1 MRLKK
6 FTKEQLASLINNGFE
21 IVVDQESAIITGDL
35 TLEVFSPV
43 TGGMSVRITLP
54 NEKTIEFQT
63 SAANLIG
70 D

>member
-1 MRLKK
+1 MHLKK
-6 FTKEQLASLINNGFE
+6 FTKEQMASRINNGFE

>member
-6 FTKEQLASLINNGFE
+6 FTVEQMASLIKNGFE

-35 TLEVFSPV
+35 TLEVFNPV

-63 SAANLIG
+63 SAASLIG

>member
-6 FTKEQLASLINNGFE
+6 FTKEQMTSLINNGFE

-63 SAANLIG
+63 SAANLIV

>member
-6 FTKEQLASLINNGFE
+6 FTKEQMASLINNGFE

-35 TLEVFSPV
+35 TLEVFNPV
-43 TGGMSVRITLP
+43 TGGMSVRTTLP

-63 SAANLIG
+63 SAANVIG

>member
-1 MRLKK
+1 MRLQK
-6 FTKEQLASLINNGFE
+6 FTKEQMASLINNGFE

-70 D
+70 N